1 MVGMDCVVKD
11 PVYICLI
18 LPKSDMQMSFGADG
32 VGIVIPGMRKG
43 RLKRRKLSVRE
54 VGLRFWRLETI

>member
-32 VGIVIPGMRKG
+32 VGIVMSNTWYEEG
-43 RLKRRKLSVRE
+43 ST
-54 VGLRFWRLETI
+54 ET